1 MIKYGL
7 PVNYLTL
14 VYKKE
19 IFIFIKK
26 IFKDF

>member
-1 MIKYGL
+1 MTKYGL

-19 IFIFIKK
+19 IFIHIKK
-26 IFKDF
+26 VFRDF